1 MHIDR
6 DALYSLAELSEM
18 SGLSLRTLQR
28 LIAKGDLPVRR
39 LGSRVYVRGCDLLDG
54 LPSKPEPAKRRT
66 RKPK

>member
-6 DALYSLAELSEM
+6 DALYSLADLSEM
-18 SGLSLRTLQR
+18 AGLSLRTLQR

-39 LGSRVYVRGCDLLDG
+39 LGSRVYVRGVDLLDG
-54 LPSKPEPAKRRT
+54 LPSKSEPSQRRT